1 MSSSDLFDA
10 HRERLEAAVVAS
22 QERGAW
28 SPFIESPSRKLH
40 PEGAHARGKAAFEA
54 RLNQPFPLELPGQD
68 GTVGHEVSPYT
79 AQPLGI
85 SYPHIAR
92 LDALLDTAT
101 AAMQPWSQVAPR
113 ERVGVCMEILDRLAH
128 QVFENAY
135 ATMHTA
141 GQGFMM
147 AFAGSGAN
155 SLDRGLEGITY
166 AWRALSEIPE
176 AATFVRSFGR
186 GPVRLEKR
194 YRTVPRGVAA
204 VVTCAS
210 YPAWN
215 ALPALFANLATGNPV
230 VLKPHPTGIL
240 PMAMVVQTAREV
252 LAEAGHPPDLVT
264 LLADTVQEPRTIEL
278 LEHDAVAIVD
288 FTGSQEFGRWI
299 ETNCADK
306 LVYTETSGC
315 NAVVLHSVHSL
326 EPVLDA
332 LALGLSL
339 FSAQMCTAPQNLF
352 VPPTIRTSSGSVS
365 RDAFTEH
372 LKARVDHLV
381 GDDRRAGAICAT
393 VQSQNTVDQ
402 LHKLEHAADV
412 VRAPTPY
419 AHPDFPHARTLTPLL
434 ARADAPDAI
443 YRREHFGPAGFIV
456 ACTDAEHA
464 LHRATQDAATRGSIA
479 NYLYATDDAF
489 VDRAESAFWRAG
501 SSVGINLVRQT
512 PMNFTAAFSD
522 FHVTGLNPAGNACLT
537 DLAFVTDRFRVV
549 QSKREIR
556 ELP

>member
-1 MSSSDLFDA
+1 MSDLFDA
-10 HRERLEAAVVAS
+10 HRERLDAALQAS
-22 QERGAW
+22 RERGAW

-40 PEGAHARGKAAFEA
+40 PEGAHARGRSAFEA

-79 AQPLGI
+79 AEPLGI
-85 SYPHIAR
+85 AYPHVPAANLDR
-92 LDALLDTAT
+92 MLDAMT
-101 AAMQPWSQVAPR
+101 AAMGPWSATAPR
-113 ERVGVCMEILDRLAH
+113 ERVGVCMEILDRLSE

-176 AATFVRSFGR
+176 TASFVRSFGR
-186 GPVRLEKR
+186 GPVHLEKR

-204 VVTCAS
+204 VITCAS

-230 VLKPHPTGIL
+230 VIKPHPTCIL
-240 PMAMVVQTAREV
+240 PMAMVVATARHV
-252 LAEAGHPPDLVT
+252 LGRAGHSPDLVT
-264 LLADTVQEPRTIEL
+264 LLADTVDAPRTIEL

-288 FTGSQEFGRWI
+288 FTGSQEFGRWL
-299 ETNCADK
+299 ETNCTDQ

-315 NAVVLHSVHSL
+315 NAVVLHSVAEL
-326 EPVLDA
+326 DPVLDA
-332 LALGLSL
+332 LSLGLSL

-352 VPPTIRTSSGSVS
+352 VPPAIRTATGRVS
-365 RDAFTEH
+365 RDDFTAA
-372 LKARVDHLV
+372 LKDRVDHLTS
-381 GDDRRAGAICAT
+381 DPKRAGAICAT

-402 LHKLEHAADV
+402 LHKLAHAADL
-412 VRAPTPY
+412 VRNPTPY
-419 AHPDFPHARTLTPLL
+419 DHPDFPHARTLTPLL
-434 ARADAPDAI
+434 ARADAADAI
-443 YRREHFGPAGFIV
+443 YRREHFGPVGFVV
-456 ACTDAEHA
+456 ACRDAEHA
-464 LHRATQDAATRGSIA
+464 LHRATQDAKQKGSIA

-489 VDRAESAFWRAG
+489 VDQAEAAFWRAG
-501 SSVGINLVRQT
+501 SSVGINLLRQT

-549 QSKREIR
+549 QSKREIP
-556 ELP
+556 ELR